1 MKKYLLLTVGPVY
14 VPKNLLKKAS
24 DDLIYHREEK
34 FHELLS
40 SVISQLQKILFT
52 KNKVFIFTASGTGA
66 MEAAVSNLSPKI
78 GKALVVSCGR
88 FGERWREIL
97 RSFGYNVEIIRSELG
112 KPVPPE
118 EVERKVK
125 LDDTIKYIFTTLTDT
140 STGVIQD
147 IKNFGRIARENNRY
161 LIVDG
166 ICGIGADEFYFD
178 SFYCD
183 ILCGASQKALGG
195 IPGISFLCVNERAWE
210 IIKKSN
216 SPRYYFDL
224 LNYDKFLN
232 KKETPFT
239 PAINTLYVF
248 NECLKKINKLGIKK
262 YWQRHGHNANFVRKI
277 LLNNNLE
284 LFPQSPSN
292 ALTIIKMK
300 EGWDSTQIIKEIKE
314 KKGIL
319 FSNGQGELR
328 GKIIR
333 FSHMGFIDK
342 KILKRAVLVL
352 IKEIKKY
359 EKKMGKLEST
369 VKKL

>member
-14 VPKNLLKKAS
+14 VPKNLLKRAS

-34 FHELLS
+34 FHDLLS
-40 SVISQLQKILFT
+40 SVVSQLQKILFT
-52 KNKVFIFTASGTGA
+52 KNKIFIFASSGTGA

-97 RSFGYNVEIIRSELG
+97 RSFGYYVEILRSEPG
-112 KPVPPE
+112 KPVNYE
-118 EVERKVK
+118 EVERKIK

-140 STGVIQD
+140 STGVKQD
-147 IKNFGRIARENNRY
+147 IKNFGRIARENNCF

-178 SFYCD
+178 DFYCD

-195 IPGISFLCVNERAWE
+195 IPGVSFLCANERVWE

-216 SPRYYFDL
+216 TPRYYFDL
-224 LNYDKFLN
+224 LNYEKFLN

-248 NECLKKINKLGIKK
+248 DSCLKKINKLGIKK
-262 YWQRHGHNANFVRKI
+262 YWQNHANRANLVRKI
-277 LLNNNLE
+277 LLKNNLE
-284 LFPQSPSN
+284 LFSLSPSN

-300 EGWDSTQIIKEIKE
+300 EGINSTQIIKEIKE

-319 FSNGQGELR
+319 FSNGQGDLK

-333 FSHMGFIDK
+333 FSHMGFIDR
-342 KILKRAVLVL
+342 KILKRSTQVL

-359 EKKMGKLEST
+359 EKKI
-369 VKKL
+369 

>member
-14 VPKNLLKKAS
+14 VPKNLLKRAS

-34 FHELLS
+34 FHNLLS
-40 SVISQLQKILFT
+40 SVISQLQKILLT
-52 KNKVFIFTASGTGA
+52 KNKIFIFTASGTGA
-66 MEAAVSNLSPKI
+66 MEAAVSNLSPKM

-97 RSFGYNVEIIRSELG
+97 RSFSYYVEILKSEPG
-112 KPVPPE
+112 KSVVPE
-118 EVERKVK
+118 EVERKIK

-140 STGVIQD
+140 STGVKQD
-147 IKNFGRIARENNRY
+147 IKNFGRIARENNRL

-178 SFYCD
+178 DFYCD

-216 SPRYYFDL
+216 TYRYYFDL
-224 LNYDKFLN
+224 LNYEKFLN

-248 NECLKKINKLGIKK
+248 DNCLKKINKLGIKR
-262 YWQRHGHNANFVRKI
+262 YWQKHAINANFVRKI
-277 LLNNNLE
+277 LLKNDLE
-284 LFPQSPSN
+284 LFSLSPSN
-292 ALTIIKMK
+292 ALTIIRMK
-300 EGWDSTQIIKEIKE
+300 EGIDSTQIIKEIKE
-314 KKGIL
+314 KRGIL
-319 FSNGQGELR
+319 FSNGQGDLK

-333 FSHMGFIDK
+333 FSHMGFIDR
-342 KILKRAVLVL
+342 KILKRASQVL

-359 EKKMGKLEST
+359 EKKIGKIESAIGKL
-369 VKKL
+369 

>member
-14 VPKNLLKKAS
+14 VPQNLLKKAS
-24 DDLIYHREEK
+24 EDLIYHREEK
-34 FHELLS
+34 FHNLLS
-40 SVISQLQKILFT
+40 SIISQLQKILFT
-52 KNKVFIFTASGTGA
+52 KEKIFIFTASGTGA
-66 MEAAVSNLSPKI
+66 MEAAVSNLTPKM

-97 RSFGYNVEIIRSELG
+97 RSFGYYVEMLRSEPG

-140 STGVIQD
+140 STGVKQD
-147 IKNFGRIARENNRY
+147 IKNFGRIARENNRI

-178 SFYCD
+178 EFYCD

-195 IPGISFLCVNERAWE
+195 IPGISFLSVNERAWE

-216 SPRYYFDL
+216 TSRYYFDL
-224 LNYDKFLN
+224 ISYEKFLN

-248 NECLKKINKLGIKK
+248 DSCLRKINKLGIKK
-262 YWQRHGHNANFVRKI
+262 YWQRHEFNANLVRKI
-277 LLNNNLE
+277 LLKNNLE
-284 LFPQSPSN
+284 LFSQSPSN

-300 EGWDSTQIIKEIKE
+300 EGIDSTQIIREIKE

-319 FSNGQGELR
+319 FSNGQGEWK

-333 FSHMGFIDK
+333 FSHMGFIDS
-342 KILKRAVLVL
+342 KILRKAAQVL
-352 IKEIKKY
+352 IREIKKY
-359 EKKMGKLEST
+359 EKKIFKVEGT
-369 VKKL
+369 IKKL

>member
-14 VPKNLLKKAS
+14 VPKNLLKRAS

-34 FHELLS
+34 FHDLFS
-40 SVISQLQKILFT
+40 SIISQLQKILFT
-52 KNKVFIFTASGTGA
+52 KNKIFIFTASGTGA

-78 GKALVVSCGR
+78 GKALVVSCGY

-97 RSFGYNVEIIRSELG
+97 RSFGYYVEILKSEPG
-112 KPVPPE
+112 KGVALE
-118 EVERKVK
+118 EVERKIK

-140 STGVIQD
+140 STGVKQD
-147 IKNFGRIARENNRY
+147 IKNFGRIARENNRF

-178 SFYCD
+178 EFYCD

-216 SPRYYFDL
+216 TPRYYFDL
-224 LNYDKFLN
+224 LNYEKFLN

-248 NECLKKINKLGIKK
+248 DNCLKKINKIGIKK
-262 YWQRHGHNANFVRKI
+262 YWKRHEDNANFVRKV
-277 LLNNNLE
+277 LLKNNLE
-284 LFPQSPSN
+284 LFSQFPSN

-300 EGWDSTQIIKEIKE
+300 EGVDSSEIIREIKE

-319 FSNGQGELR
+319 FSNGQRELK

-342 KILKRAVLVL
+342 KILEKATKVL
-352 IKEIKKY
+352 IREIKKY
-359 EKKMGKLEST
+359 EKK
-369 VKKL
+369 V

>member
-1 MKKYLLLTVGPVY
+1 MKKYLLFTPGPVF

-24 DDLIYHREEK
+24 EDLIYHREEK
-34 FHELLS
+34 FHELFFS
-40 SVISQLQKILFT
+40 TIQELQKILFT
-52 KNKVFIFTASGTGA
+52 KKDKIFILTSSGTGA
-66 MEAAVSNLSPKI
+66 MEACVSNLSPKI
-78 GKALVVSCGR
+78 GKALVVACGY

-97 RSFGYNVEIIRSELG
+97 RAFGYQVEIIRSEFG
-112 KPVPPE
+112 KPVDPN

-140 STGVIQD
+140 STGVKQD

-166 ICGIGADEFYFD
+166 ICGLGADEFYFED
-178 SFYCD
+178 FYCD
-183 ILCGASQKALGG
+183 LLCGASQKALGG
-195 IPGISFLCVNERAWE
+195 IPGISFITVNERAWE
-210 IIKKSN
+210 IIRN
-216 SPRYYFDL
+216 SQTPRYYFDL

-248 NECLKKINKLGIKK
+248 FASLKKINTIGIKR
-262 YWQRHGHNANFVRKI
+262 YWQQHAQYANFVRKQ
-277 LLNNNLE
+277 LLKNNIE
-284 LFPQSPSN
+284 LFAQSPSN

-300 EGWDSTQIIKEIKE
+300 EGIDSSKIISELKE

-319 FSNGQGELR
+319 FANGQRDLR

-333 FSHMGFIDK
+333 FSHMGFMERK
-342 KILKRAVLVL
+342 LLNRALKILIL
-352 IKEIKKY
+352 
-359 EKKMGKLEST
+359 KLKSIGG
-369 VKKL
+369 

>member
-14 VPKNLLKKAS
+14 VPKSLLKRAS

-34 FHELLS
+34 FHNLLS
-40 SVISQLQKILFT
+40 SIISQLQKILFT
-52 KNKVFIFTASGTGA
+52 KDKIFLFTASGTGA

-97 RSFGYNVEIIRSELG
+97 RSFGYNVEMLRSEPG
-112 KPVPPE
+112 KPVVPE

-125 LDDTIKYIFTTLTDT
+125 IDDTIKYIFTTLTDT

-147 IKNFGRIARENNRY
+147 IKNFGRIARENNRF

-178 SFYCD
+178 DFYCD
-183 ILCGASQKALGG
+183 IICGASQKALGG
-195 IPGISFLCVNERAWE
+195 IPGISFLCVNERTWE

-216 SPRYYFDL
+216 TSRYYFDL
-224 LNYDKFLN
+224 LNYEKFLN

-248 NECLKKINKLGIKK
+248 DACLKKINKLGIKR
-262 YWQRHGHNANFVRKI
+262 YWQKHALNANFVRTI
-277 LLNNNLE
+277 LLANNLE
-284 LFPQSPSN
+284 LFSLSPSN

-300 EGWDSTQIIKEIKE
+300 EGIDSTQIIKEIKE
-314 KKGIL
+314 KRGIL
-319 FSNGQGELR
+319 FSNGQGELK

-333 FSHMGFIDK
+333 FSHMGFIER
-342 KILKRAVLVL
+342 KILKRAAQVL
-352 IKEIKKY
+352 IKEIKKH
-359 EKKMGKLEST
+359 EKKISKPESAL
-369 VKKL
+369 KKL

>member
-34 FHELLS
+34 FHNLLS
-40 SVISQLQKILFT
+40 SVISQLQKVLFT
-52 KNKVFIFTASGTGA
+52 KNKIFIFTASGTGA
-66 MEAAVSNLSPKI
+66 MEAAVSNLSPKV
-78 GKALVVSCGR
+78 GKVLVVSCGR

-97 RSFGYNVEIIRSELG
+97 RSYGYNVEMLKSELG
-112 KPVPPE
+112 KAVSPE
-118 EVERKVK
+118 DVERKIK

-140 STGVIQD
+140 STGVKQD
-147 IKNFGRIARENNRY
+147 IKNFGRIARENNCF

-178 SFYCD
+178 DFYCD

-195 IPGISFLCVNERAWE
+195 IPGISFLCVNERVWE

-216 SPRYYFDL
+216 TPRYYFDL
-224 LNYDKFLN
+224 LNYDKFLD

-248 NECLKKINKLGIKK
+248 NDCLKKINKLGIKK
-262 YWQRHGHNANFVRKI
+262 YWKKHEINANFVRKI
-277 LLNNNLE
+277 LLKDNLE
-284 LFPQSPSN
+284 LFSNSPSN
-292 ALTIIKMK
+292 ALTIVKMK
-300 EGWDSTQIIKEIKE
+300 EGIDSTKIIKEIKE

-319 FSNGQGELR
+319 FSNGQGELK

-333 FSHMGFIDK
+333 FSHMGFIDR
-342 KILKRAVLVL
+342 KILEKAAKIL

-359 EKKMGKLEST
+359 EKEIFEVKKF